1 MQYIYTYIKRDDL
14 LGALLDV
21 KSVNLHE
28 IQQKMRIKYNKYYA
42 FIFLTTFNNVSHIV
56 VT

>member
-28 IQQKMRIKYNKYYA
+28 TQQKMRIKYNKYYA